1 MESMCYSFVLLTS
14 LPTKEHLVGPLN
26 IALLVIMTISAIL
39 TVILVLMHSGKGTG
53 VSDMIAASM
62 YNATAGSGIWE
73 RNLDRLTVIFA
84 AIFGICICIMALTF
98 PIGTIGV

>member
-1 MESMCYSFVLLTS
+1 MSA
-14 LPTKEHLVGPLN
+14 LN
-26 IALLVIMTISAIL
+26 IICLVLMAISAVF

-53 VSDMIAASM
+53 VSDMIASSM

-84 AIFGICICIMALTF
+84 VIFGICVCTMALTF
-98 PIGTIGV
+98 PVGTIAGM

>member
-1 MESMCYSFVLLTS
+1 MS
-14 LPTKEHLVGPLN
+14 PLN
-26 IALLVIMTISAIL
+26 IALLIVMAISAVFTI
-39 TVILVLMHSGKGTG
+39 ILVLMHSGKGTG

-84 AIFGICICIMALTF
+84 VIFCICVCVMALTF
-98 PIGTIGV
+98 PVGTISGS